1 LERLALA
8 LAMVW
13 AGATLDCILAG
24 GRDEGPLV

>member
-1 LERLALA
+1 LRRLERLALA

-24 GRDEGPLV
+24 GLDE

>member
-1 LERLALA
+1 LALA

-24 GRDEGPLV
+24 GLDE